1 IARADCGLERTTRA
15 PGRATD
21 RKCRR
26 LRPEE
31 NVMPLF
37 LDSHILP
44 EGITADDVAEIHAK
58 DLAIQASHGVQMV
71 KYWYD
76 AARGRVFCLVAAPRR
91 EEARPVH
98 RDSR

>member
-1 IARADCGLERTTRA
+1 
-15 PGRATD
+15 
-21 RKCRR
+21 
-26 LRPEE
+26 
-31 NVMPLF
+31 MPLF

-76 AARGRVFCLVAAPRR
+76 AARGRVFCLVVAPSRDAA
-91 EEARPVH
+91 AAVH
-98 RDSR
+98 RESSGQEPDDIFEVQEFE